1 MVEGTSQGVC
11 VAPGREGVSVASGM
25 SCDCQGRG
33 SLAEVAGWLAGHRA
47 PRGCCMPHLLHF
59 FFIFFF
65 WRSSLHPASCLASV
79 SCNCFSPGW
88 EPRGVEQRSRGAGQ
102 VGSAPT
108 LLQSQEGGRAGGRGL
123 LCSGFRFFF
132 PMGAPL
138 VSGFG
143 WLGLETA
150 CSLLSLVPFG
160 LVWLE
165 AERTWS

>member
-33 SLAEVAGWLAGHRA
+33 SLAEVAGWLAGRRA
-47 PRGCCMPHLLHF
+47 PRGCCMPHLLLF
-59 FFIFFF
+59 FFFFF
-65 WRSSLHPASCLASV
+65 EDHLFTPHPASPRSPVTV
-79 SCNCFSPGW
+79 SPQGESL
-88 EPRGVEQRSRGAGQ
+88 GVWSRGPGVLGKSALPRPSCKAKKGAEQEAGVCFAQ
-102 VGSAPT
+102 ALV
-108 LLQSQEGGRAGGRGL
+108 
-123 LCSGFRFFF
+123 FFF